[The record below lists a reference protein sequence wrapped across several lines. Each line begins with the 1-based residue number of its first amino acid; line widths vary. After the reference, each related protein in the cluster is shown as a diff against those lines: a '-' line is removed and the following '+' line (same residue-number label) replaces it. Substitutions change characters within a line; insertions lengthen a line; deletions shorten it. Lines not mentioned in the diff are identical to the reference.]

1 MRKTFKLLAFAL
13 TASLVALTS
22 CTPDDD
28 ENNPTT
34 PPVEQ
39 PELSYTFEDVA
50 SWTPQTVEFGY
61 DTIGFDG
68 VYAGGYISQ
77 NNMSFYE
84 ANEIMERC
92 NEIAAYEQL
101 KNSFILMFSGT
112 PGNFDWELEFFEGA
126 PVLDYGVMYLDGL
139 TQLMGQT
146 IPLIWISENMTVTVT
161 KFDMANQKL
170 SLTLTA
176 TMRDMVSLM
185 MGASGNDQGAK
196 TFTLSV
202 KNYPMSDWGLEDLE
216 KFTTKMKKLK

>member
-1 MRKTFKLLAFAL
+1 MFSKYSIPEYLSPDRAASIIASRYLFKKRGCTIFDFGTTL
-13 TASLVALTS
+13 T
-22 CTPDDD
+22 
-28 ENNPTT
+28 
-34 PPVEQ
+34 
-39 PELSYTFEDVA
+39 EDFLD
-50 SWTPQTVEFGY
+50 P
-61 DTIGFDG
+61 DG

-84 ANEIMERC
+84 ANEIMESGD
-92 NEIAAYEQL
+92 EIAAYEQL

-112 PGNFDWELEFFEGA
+112 PGNFDWELEFFEGD

>member
-1 MRKTFKLLAFAL
+1 MKNKFRFLTFAL
-13 TASLVALTS
+13 VASLVALTS
-22 CTPDDD
+22 CNTDDD
-28 ENNPTT
+28 ENNPST

-39 PELSYTFEDVA
+39 PELSYTFEDIA

-61 DTIGFDG
+61 DTTYIDYI
-68 VYAGGYISQ
+68 YAGGYISQ

-84 ANEIMERC
+84 ANEIIG
-92 NEIAAYEQL
+92 NDPIAGYEQL